1 MIMDDDMVEKAEISY
16 KRLGMIAD
24 YYEFPMA
31 VFFADRIP
39 VGTLQI
45 KGTRKESLQKKI
57 GEIKKRFNDLLAEL
71 EGESGKKG
79 G

>member
-39 VGTLQI
+39 F

-57 GEIKKRFNDLLAEL
+57 GEIKKRFNDLLEEL